1 MCGRSERGKRTEP
14 TGKFSPAARAA
25 ISASSTRPFLLEWRR
40 GRGAAADQ
48 LGEEEKI
55 LTDAG
60 ASGGRDSAVTG
71 VDRRDGA
78 VVLSLAGE
86 LDLYNAD
93 DVRDALLEACAGEPK
108 VLVVDLEEV
117 TFIDSTALGVLIEAR
132 SRMADRS
139 GFRLAAPG
147 LETRRALEVSGL
159 DRHFLV
165 HDTVAEALEAAR

>member
-1 MCGRSERGKRTEP
+1 M
-14 TGKFSPAARAA
+14 
-25 ISASSTRPFLLEWRR
+25 
-40 GRGAAADQ
+40 
-48 LGEEEKI
+48 
-55 LTDAG
+55 TDAG
-60 ASGGRDSAVTG
+60 APDTGVSGGRDSAVSG
-71 VDRRDGA
+71 IDRRDGA
-78 VVLSLAGE
+78 VVVSLAGE
-86 LDLYNAD
+86 LDLYNAEE
-93 DVRDALLEACAGEPK
+93 VRGALLDACSSEPA

-117 TFIDSTALGVLIEAR
+117 RFIDSTALGVLIEAR